1 MNSRRSHPPL
11 AAAATRARRTRTQMR
26 MWREGK
32 KKSLAALALRG
43 SGAARRGAL
52 LATTHAFKLYAPTRH
67 PPRSWSPTRVRI
79 PVAISRATPPPPPD
93 SHFYF
98 SPSACAA
105 TGPPRRRRSPVSLSA
120 SSAVSQRRT
129 CATGKPTRRC
139 EERDGRRCHF
149 FYPCFDAG
157 HVTVRE
163 PLRVVVNKLL
173 ASNNGAW
180 VNTRTRSAWI
190 FISIDRS
197 SERARTHSH
206 SEKINM

>member
-1 MNSRRSHPPL
+1 MKRGKKKNPLRRWRSGAPARRDVGRSSPRPTPLNYTPRPATRRDLDLLLACVFLWPL
-11 AAAATRARRTRTQMR
+11 AAQ
-26 MWREGK
+26 
-32 KKSLAALALRG
+32 
-43 SGAARRGAL
+43 
-52 LATTHAFKLYAPTRH
+52 
-67 PPRSWSPTRVRI
+67 PP
-79 PVAISRATPPPPPD
+79 PPPPPD

-180 VNTRTRSAWI
+180 VNTRTRSA
-190 FISIDRS
+190 
-197 SERARTHSH
+197 
-206 SEKINM
+206 